1 MTEGVQGSAGF
12 AGSVEKEGARGLGVM
27 PSATGLATGSG
38 TGLASGSA
46 TGSATGEGVV
56 GSETL
61 DPGFKYEV
69 AARPGGENIKACFA
83 CGVCTAGCPVAEI
96 DPQYNPRRI
105 IRMVLLG
112 LRREVLSSDIIWLC
126 TSCFTCYA
134 HCPQDVKFTDV
145 MKVLREM
152 AVEEGYVHPS
162 FPSRIE
168 ALDEAAQRIRREM
181 AVELVSRKA
190 EDATFDLGEVLS
202 GVTRRLG
209 LGRE

>member
-1 MTEGVQGSAGF
+1 MVGEVRESAGF
-12 AGSVEKEGARGLGVM
+12 VEKEGAC
-27 PSATGLATGSG
+27 GSG
-38 TGLASGSA
+38 ALPSGAGKGLD
-46 TGSATGEGVV
+46 E
-56 GSETL
+56 SETL

-126 TSCFTCYA
+126 TCCFTCYA

-181 AVELVSRKA
+181 AVALVSRKA
-190 EDATFDLGEVLS
+190 EEAPFDLGEIWPEI
-202 GVTRRLG
+202 TRRLG